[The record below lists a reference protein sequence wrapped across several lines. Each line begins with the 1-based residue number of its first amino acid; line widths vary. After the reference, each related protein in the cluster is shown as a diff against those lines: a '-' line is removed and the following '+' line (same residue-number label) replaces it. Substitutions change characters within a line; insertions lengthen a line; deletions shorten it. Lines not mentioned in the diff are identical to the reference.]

1 VDRNAFLAFALSFL
15 VLSLWMTWEAQNR
28 PKPPPQVPVVEGE
41 AVPGEPAAPG
51 PEATPPQTAAQ
62 EPKAP
67 AAAAPAPG
75 DAPADVA
82 AETLRFEN
90 PQVRAVLSSRGAGIE
105 RWQLLEYTSPPN
117 EGAEPV
123 ALIASEAVD
132 APALAT
138 PFPELGLGDLSVAV
152 FEVVERGPRVFA
164 FELARGGLIVRK
176 RIEFEEEGYR
186 GRLRVEVEN
195 GTQQALEPSFAVTL
209 TEHVRDD
216 TDLRDLGLVALA
228 DGDVERV
235 PLNSFGTPGFVSSMF
250 GGGVELERTFPTAV
264 EWVGADSN
272 YFLAVI
278 SPDVSRDAQSTWVA
292 LDPGKLAVASLAR
305 PAALPPGTTVAR
317 EMQIYFGPK
326 EPDRLEAIGAQLERS
341 IQLGWSWI
349 APVTRAF
356 NKLLTACYEVIPNYG
371 VAIIILT
378 ILVRLVTA
386 PLTHKQ
392 MESMKRLGTMQPRM
406 KEIQE
411 KYKADRERQ
420 SQEMAKLMRE
430 TGWNPLGGCLPMLL
444 QFPVMIGLYYALQSS
459 ISLRQAPFALW
470 IDDLSRPETLFT
482 IPGLELPVRVLP
494 ILMAGSMV
502 LQQKLTPTT
511 SMDPAQQRMM
521 MVMMPLM
528 FGFLF
533 YTFPSGLVLYWF
545 VSNLLAIAQQLW
557 MNRRSQPQPQVAKAK
572 A

>member
-1 VDRNAFLAFALSFL
+1 MDRNAFLAFALSFL

-28 PKPPPQVPVVEGE
+28 PKPPAATAPASAPAETPGGE
-41 AVPGEPAAPG
+41 SPPG
-51 PEATPPQTAAQ
+51 TAAEAA
-62 EPKAP
+62 EPRATKA
-67 AAAAPAPG
+67 AESTVVAPAPT
-75 DAPADVA
+75 PA
-82 AETLRFEN
+82 EELLFEN
-90 PQVRAVLSSRGAGIE
+90 PQVRAVLTSRGGGIA
-105 RWQLLEYTSPPN
+105 RWELLEYTLLPS
-117 EGAEPV
+117 EGGGPV
-123 ALIASEAVD
+123 VLLEAD
-132 APALAT
+132 GEGPPALAT
-138 PFPELGLGDLSVAV
+138 SFRELGLGDLSTAP
-152 FEVVERGPRVFA
+152 FSVVERGPRSFVFE
-164 FELARGGLIVRK
+164 FARGGVRVRK
-176 RIEFEEEGYR
+176 RFELEEQGYR
-186 GRLRVEVEN
+186 GRLEIAVEN
-195 GTQQALEPSFAVTL
+195 GTAQPLEPSFAVTL
-209 TEHVRDD
+209 TERTRENRADF
-216 TDLRDLGLVALA
+216 RDLGLVALVE
-228 DGDVERV
+228 GDVERV
-235 PLNSFGTPGFVSSMF
+235 PVNAFGSPGFFSSLF
-250 GGGVELERTFPTAV
+250 GGGAERERQFPGAV
-264 EWVGADSN
+264 EWVGGDSH
-272 YFLAVI
+272 YFLAALV
-278 SPDVSRDAQSTWVA
+278 PDVSRDAQATWVA
-292 LDPGKLAVASLAR
+292 QEPGKVASATVAR
-305 PAALPPGTTVAR
+305 PASLLPGTTLTR
-317 EMQIYFGPK
+317 EIQLYLGPK
-326 EPDRLEAIGAQLERS
+326 EPERLEAVGAQLERS

-356 NKLLTACYEVIPNYG
+356 NRLLALCYSVIPNYG

-378 ILVRLVTA
+378 VLVRLVTA

-411 KYKADRERQ
+411 KFKNDRERQ

-459 ISLRQAPFALW
+459 ISLRQAPFVLW

-482 IPGLELPVRVLP
+482 IPGFDLPVRLLP
-494 ILMAGSMV
+494 ILMAASMV
-502 LQQKLTPTT
+502 VQQKLTPST

-557 MNRRSQPQPQVAKAK
+557 TNRVPRPAA